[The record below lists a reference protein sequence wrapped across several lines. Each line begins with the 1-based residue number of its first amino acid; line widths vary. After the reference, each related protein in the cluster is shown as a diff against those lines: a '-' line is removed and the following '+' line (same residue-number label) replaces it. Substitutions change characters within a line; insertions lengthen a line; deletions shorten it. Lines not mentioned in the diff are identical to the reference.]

1 MSSPMV
7 AILDSGAAH
16 SFARLANQLEAVYLL
31 YFGISASH
39 TQISS
44 NLKKQWSDYPSPVWR
59 GADIINKQRAQLA
72 INNLKETSQYC
83 QPLSNSSTSFPDV
96 APASSTSTPASSIQS
111 TTRPT
116 TLTSDLFQLQPPN
129 QACHILRLQ
138 GTMENNLK
146 AELEQYINDVHKKH
160 LTEVFIFHLF
170 NHFYTHLY
178 TQLCF

>member
-1 MSSPMV
+1 M
-7 AILDSGAAH
+7 
-16 SFARLANQLEAVYLL
+16 
-31 YFGISASH
+31 
-39 TQISS
+39 
-44 NLKKQWSDYPSPVWR
+44 QWPDYPSPVWR

-83 QPLSNSSTSFPDV
+83 QPLSTSSTSFPDV
-96 APASSTSTPASSIQS
+96 APASSSTPASSIQS

-116 TLTSDLFQLQPPN
+116 TLTSDPFQLQPPN

-146 AELEQYINDVHKKH
+146 AERLEQNITDVHKKH

-170 NHFYTHLY
+170 NNFYIHLYTHLY
-178 TQLCF
+178 TQLPF